1 MINTVRGRLTLWY
14 VSALALILILFGIAV
29 YVIFSRALHRRV
41 DHALYSTIEI
51 SITSLNHDTQEG
63 QSPQSAAQSTAAEL
77 SHPQQAMMIF
87 DDGGHLLAT
96 HPGEEDLQIQLPD
109 RTTIPDADVHLYTVA
124 NQVNRKENHRIA
136 VRRVTIPPAGTPYI
150 ILASQ
155 PLEPVADELESLRE
169 ILYFA
174 APIVLLLAGFGG
186 WFLARQGLAP
196 VTAMAR
202 SAREIGAGSLDRQL
216 PVANPRD
223 ELGQLAT
230 TFNELLARLN
240 AAFEEQRR
248 FMADAS
254 HELRNPL
261 SVMSTAA
268 GVTLKKEHRAE
279 EEYREALQIV
289 AEQTRRLSRIVN
301 DMFMLARADSG
312 QYPLRKRAL
321 YLNDLL
327 EEVARAGSVLASNKN
342 ASVEVTNL
350 QEAVFHGDEDLL
362 RQMLLNLVDNA
373 VKFTP
378 PDGHV
383 KLRLERRAGDYLL
396 SVADTGVGIPPE
408 ARPHIFERFY
418 RADRTRTRSEDGGAG
433 LGLAIARWIA
443 RAHDGDIELHD
454 SNGAETKFIIRLP
467 HTNGPQ
473 LKRHFENTKS

>member
-14 VSALALILILFGIAV
+14 VSALALILVLFGVAV
-29 YVIFSRALHRRV
+29 YVLLSRALHRRV
-41 DHALYSTIEI
+41 DHALASTIEI
-51 SITSLNHDTQEG
+51 SITSLTHDAQEG

-77 SHPQQAMMIF
+77 SHPQQGLIF
-87 DDGGHLLAT
+87 DDSGQLLAT
-96 HPGEEDLQIQLPD
+96 HEGEEELQIQLPD
-109 RTTIPDADVHLYTVA
+109 RATIPDADVYLYSVSTGA
-124 NQVNRKENHRIA
+124 NEHRIA
-136 VRRVTIPPAGTPYI
+136 VRRVTIPPAGIPYI

-155 PLEPVADELESLRE
+155 PLKPVADELESLRD
-169 ILYFA
+169 ILYFST
-174 APIVLLLAGFGG
+174 PIVLLLAGFGG

-202 SAREIGAGSLDRQL
+202 SARQIGAGSLDQQL
-216 PVANPRD
+216 PVVNPRD

-230 TFNELLARLN
+230 TFNDLLGRLD

-268 GVTLKKEHRAE
+268 GVTLKKEHRTE
-279 EEYREALQIV
+279 QEYREALQIV

-312 QYPLRKRAL
+312 RYPLRKQTL

-327 EEVARAGSVLASNKN
+327 EEVARAGAVLAATRN
-342 ASVEVTNL
+342 ATIEVTNVP
-350 QEAVFHGDEDLL
+350 EAIFHGDEDLL

-378 PDGHV
+378 DKGAV
-383 KLRLERRAGDYLL
+383 TLDLKTSNGSYRL
-396 SVADTGVGIPPE
+396 SVSDNGPGIPAE
-408 ARPHIFERFY
+408 ARHHIFERFY
-418 RADRTRTRSEDGGAG
+418 RADRSRAKAEDGGAG

-443 RAHDGDIELHD
+443 RAHDGDIELDD
-454 SNGAETKFIIRLP
+454 SSGTGTKFIVRLP
-467 HTNGPQ
+467 TTGN
-473 LKRHFENTKS
+473 

>member
-1 MINTVRGRLTLWY
+1 MINSIRGRLTLWY
-14 VSALALILILFGIAV
+14 VSALALILVLFGISV
-29 YVIFSRALHRRV
+29 YVMLSRALHRRV
-41 DHALYSTIEI
+41 DQGLRSTIEI
-51 SITSLNHDTQEG
+51 SITSLTHDTQEG
-63 QSPQSAAQSTAAEL
+63 QSPTSAAQSTAAEL

-87 DDGGHLLAT
+87 DDRGQLLAT

-109 RTTIPDADVHLYTVA
+109 RTTIPNADVSLYTVA
-124 NQVNRKENHRIA
+124 AGKQQNHRIA

-155 PLEPVADELESLRE
+155 PLKPVEDELESLRE

-174 APIVLLLAGFGG
+174 APIVLLAAGFGG

-202 SAREIGAGSLDRQL
+202 SARQIGAGSLDQQL
-216 PVANPRD
+216 PIVNPRD

-230 TFNELLARLN
+230 TFNDLLARLN

-301 DMFMLARADSG
+301 DMFMLARADAG
-312 QYPLRKRAL
+312 QYPLRKRTL

-327 EEVARAGSVLASNKN
+327 EEVARAGAVLASDRR
-342 ASVEVTNL
+342 ASVQLTNL
-350 QEAVFHGDEDLL
+350 SEAVFHGDEDLL

-378 PDGHV
+378 SDGAV
-383 KLRLERRAGDYLL
+383 TLSLERRGDDYVV
-396 SVADTGVGIPPE
+396 SVTDTGPGIPPE
-408 ARPHIFERFY
+408 ARHHIFERFY
-418 RADRTRTRSEDGGAG
+418 RADRVRTRAEDGGAG

-443 RAHDGDIELHD
+443 RAHDGDIELGD
-454 SNGAETKFIIRLP
+454 SVTGTKFIVRLP
-467 HTNGPQ
+467 RTNG
-473 LKRHFENTKS
+473 N

>member
-14 VSALALILILFGIAV
+14 VSALALILLLFGVAV
-29 YVIFSRALHRRV
+29 YVLLSRALHRRV
-41 DHALYSTIEI
+41 DQALASTIEI

-77 SHPQQAMMIF
+77 SNPQQAMMIF
-87 DDGGHLLAT
+87 DDRGQLLAT
-96 HPGEEDLQIQLPD
+96 HEGEEELQIQLPD
-109 RTTIPDADVHLYTVA
+109 RATIPDAGVYLYTVSAGA
-124 NQVNRKENHRIA
+124 NAKAEHRIA
-136 VRRVTIPPAGTPYI
+136 LRRVTIPPAGTRYI

-155 PLEPVADELESLRE
+155 PLKPVADELESLRD
-169 ILYFA
+169 ILYFST
-174 APIVLLLAGFGG
+174 PIVLLLAGFGG

-202 SAREIGAGSLDRQL
+202 SARQIGAGSLDQQL
-216 PVANPRD
+216 PVVNPRD

-230 TFNELLARLN
+230 TFNDLLGRLD

-268 GVTLKKEHRAE
+268 GVTLKKEHRTE
-279 EEYREALQIV
+279 QEYREALQIV

-312 QYPLRKRAL
+312 RYPLRKRTL

-327 EEVARAGSVLASNKN
+327 EEVARAGAVLAADRN
-342 ASVEVTNL
+342 ASVQLTNVP
-350 QEAVFHGDEDLL
+350 EAAFHGDEDLL

-378 PDGHV
+378 VDGTV
-383 KLRLERRAGDYLL
+383 TLDLERSDGNYLL
-396 SVADTGVGIPPE
+396 SVTDNGPGVPSE
-408 ARPHIFERFY
+408 ARQHIFERFY
-418 RADRTRTRSEDGGAG
+418 RADRTRTKAEDSGAG

-443 RAHDGDIELHD
+443 RAHDGEIELDD
-454 SNGAETKFIIRLP
+454 SSGSGTKFIVRLP
-467 HTNGPQ
+467 LTNG
-473 LKRHFENTKS
+473 K

>member
-14 VSALALILILFGIAV
+14 VSALALILVLFGIAV
-29 YVIFSRALHRRV
+29 YAMLSRALHRRV
-41 DHALYSTIEI
+41 DHALAATIEI
-51 SITSLNHDTQEG
+51 SITSLTHDTQEG
-63 QSPQSAAQSTAAEL
+63 QSPPSAAQSTAAEL
-77 SHPQQAMMIF
+77 SHPQQSMMIF
-87 DDGGHLLAT
+87 DDAGQLLAT
-96 HPGEEDLQIQLPD
+96 HPGEEELHVQLPE
-109 RTTIPDADVHLYTVA
+109 RAMIPDTGVHLYTV
-124 NQVNRKENHRIA
+124 VNEAQTRTNHRIA

-155 PLEPVADELESLRE
+155 PLRPVEDELDSLRE

-174 APIVLLLAGFGG
+174 TPVVLLVAGFGG

-196 VTAMAR
+196 VAAMAR
-202 SAREIGAGSLDRQL
+202 TARQIGAGSLDQQL

-230 TFNELLARLN
+230 TFNDLLGRLN

-279 EEYREALQIV
+279 DEYREALQIV

-312 QYPLRKRAL
+312 RYPLRKRTL

-327 EEVARAGSVLASNKN
+327 EEVARAGAVLAADRS
-342 ASVEVTNL
+342 ASVELTNL
-350 QEAVFHGDEDLL
+350 PEAIFHGDEDLL

-378 PDGHV
+378 SHGAV
-383 KLRLERRAGDYLL
+383 TVSLERREADYVL
-396 SVADTGVGIPPE
+396 SVVDTGPGIPPE
-408 ARPHIFERFY
+408 ARQHIFERFY
-418 RADRTRTRSEDGGAG
+418 RADRTRSKSEDGGAG

-443 RAHDGDIELHD
+443 RAHDGDIELSD
-454 SNGAETKFIIRLP
+454 SGGAGTKFIVRLP
-467 HTNGPQ
+467 LTNG
-473 LKRHFENTKS
+473 N

>member
-14 VSALALILILFGIAV
+14 VSALALILILFGVAV

-41 DHALYSTIEI
+41 DFALRATIEI

-87 DDGGHLLAT
+87 DDNRQLLAT
-96 HPGEEDLQIQLPD
+96 HRGEEELRVELPD
-109 RTTIPDADVHLYTVA
+109 RATIPDADVYLYTVA
-124 NQVNRKENHRIA
+124 NDSPARENHRIA

-155 PLEPVADELESLRE
+155 PLKPVEDELESLRE

-202 SAREIGAGSLDRQL
+202 SARQIGAGSLDQQL
-216 PVANPRD
+216 PVVNPRD

-230 TFNELLARLN
+230 TFNDLLARLD

-261 SVMSTAA
+261 SVISTAA

-279 EEYREALQIV
+279 EEYREAFQIV
-289 AEQTRRLSRIVN
+289 AEQTKRLSRIVN
-301 DMFMLARADSG
+301 DMFMLARADAG
-312 QYPLRKRAL
+312 QYPLRKQTL

-327 EEVARAGSVLASNKN
+327 EEVARAGAVLATDRS
-342 ASVEVTNL
+342 ASVKVTNL
-350 QEAVFHGDEDLL
+350 PEAVFHGDEDLL

-378 PDGHV
+378 SDGTV
-383 KLRLERRAGDYLL
+383 TLGLERNENDYVL
-396 SVADTGVGIPPE
+396 SVADWGPGVPAE
-408 ARPHIFERFY
+408 ERQHIFERFY
-418 RADRTRTRSEDGGAG
+418 RADRTRTRATDDGAG
-433 LGLAIARWIA
+433 LGLAISRWIA
-443 RAHDGDIELHD
+443 RAHNGDIELSD
-454 SNGAETKFIIRLP
+454 SGKEGTKFIVRLP
-467 HTNGPQ
+467 LTSH
-473 LKRHFENTKS
+473 K

>member
-14 VSALALILILFGIAV
+14 VSALALILVLFGVAV
-29 YVIFSRALHRRV
+29 YVLLSRALHRRV
-41 DHALYSTIEI
+41 DYALRSTIDI
-51 SITSLNHDTQEG
+51 SITSLTHDTQEG

-87 DDGGHLLAT
+87 DDNGQLLAT
-96 HPGEEDLQIQLPD
+96 HPGEEELQIQLPD
-109 RTTIPDADVHLYTVA
+109 RATIPDSDVFLYTIAQGVS
-124 NQVNRKENHRIA
+124 RKTNHRIA
-136 VRRVTIPPAGTPYI
+136 LGRVTIPPAGTRYI

-155 PLEPVADELESLRE
+155 PLKPVEDELESLRE

-174 APIVLLLAGFGG
+174 TPIVLLVAGFGG

-202 SAREIGAGSLDRQL
+202 TARQISAGSPDQHL
-216 PVANPRD
+216 PVVNPRD

-230 TFNELLARLN
+230 TFNDLLARLN

-261 SVMSTAA
+261 SVINTAT

-279 EEYREALQIV
+279 EEYREALQMV

-301 DMFMLARADSG
+301 DMFMLARADAG
-312 QYPLRKRAL
+312 QYPLRKQTL

-327 EEVARAGSVLASNKN
+327 EEAARAGAVLAADRR
-342 ASVEVTNL
+342 ASVQVTNL
-350 QEAVFHGDEDLL
+350 PEAIFHGDEDLL

-378 PDGHV
+378 SDGAV
-383 KLRLERRAGDYLL
+383 TLSLERRKDEYLL
-396 SVADTGVGIPPE
+396 SVTDTGPGVSAE
-408 ARPHIFERFY
+408 ARRHIFERFY
-418 RADRTRTRSEDGGAG
+418 RAEKGRTRADDGAG
-433 LGLAIARWIA
+433 LGLSIARWIA
-443 RAHDGDIELHD
+443 RAHNGDIELDD
-454 SNGAETKFIIRLP
+454 SETSRTKFIIRLP
-467 HTNGPQ
+467 FANG
-473 LKRHFENTKS
+473 K

>member
-14 VSALALILILFGIAV
+14 VSALALILVLFGITV
-29 YVIFSRALHRRV
+29 YILLSRALHRRV
-41 DHALYSTIEI
+41 DYALRSTIEI
-51 SITSLNHDTQEG
+51 SITSLTHDTQEG

-77 SHPQQAMMIF
+77 SHPQQTMMIF
-87 DDGGHLLAT
+87 DDSGQLLAT

-109 RTTIPDADVHLYTVA
+109 RTTIPDADVALYTVA
-124 NQVNRKENHRIA
+124 NGGNRNRNHRVA
-136 VRRVTIPPAGTPYI
+136 VRRVSIPPANTPYI
-150 ILASQ
+150 IIASQ
-155 PLEPVADELESLRE
+155 PLKPVEDELESLRE

-174 APIVLLLAGFGG
+174 APIVLLVAGFGG

-202 SAREIGAGSLDRQL
+202 SARQIGAGSLDQQL
-216 PVANPRD
+216 PVVNPRD

-230 TFNELLARLN
+230 TFNDLLARLN

-268 GVTLKKEHRAE
+268 GVTLKKEHRTE
-279 EEYREALQIV
+279 EEYREALQMI

-301 DMFMLARADSG
+301 DMFMLARADAG
-312 QYPLRKRAL
+312 QYPLRKRTL
-321 YLNDLL
+321 YLDDLL
-327 EEVARAGSVLASNKN
+327 EEVARAGAVLAS
-342 ASVEVTNL
+342 ARRSSVKLTNL
-350 QEAVFHGDEDLL
+350 PEAVFHGDEDLL

-378 PDGHV
+378 PDGAV
-383 KLRLERRAGDYLL
+383 KVNLERRKGEYLL
-396 SVADTGVGIPPE
+396 SVADAGPGVPAE
-408 ARPHIFERFY
+408 ARHHIFERFY
-418 RADRTRTRSEDGGAG
+418 RADRARTRAEDGGAG

-443 RAHDGDIELHD
+443 RAHDGDIELDD
-454 SNGAETKFIIRLP
+454 SGNTGTTFIIRLP
-467 HTNGPQ
+467 ISNGGTQ
-473 LKRHFENTKS
+473 KS

>member
-1 MINTVRGRLTLWY
+1 MLNTVRGRLTLWY
-14 VSALALILILFGIAV
+14 VSALALILVLFGVAV
-29 YVIFSRALHRRV
+29 YVMLSRALHRRV
-41 DHALYSTIEI
+41 DHALRSTIEI
-51 SITSLNHDTQEG
+51 SITSLTHDTQEG
-63 QSPQSAAQSTAAEL
+63 QSPPSAAQSTAAEL

-87 DDGGHLLAT
+87 DDNRQLLAT
-96 HPGEEDLQIQLPD
+96 HEGEEELHIQLPD
-109 RTTIPDADVHLYTVA
+109 RATIPDADVYLYTFA
-124 NQVNRKENHRIA
+124 NQGKNHRIA

-155 PLEPVADELESLRE
+155 PLRPVEDELESLRE

-174 APIVLLLAGFGG
+174 TPVVLLVAGFGG

-196 VTAMAR
+196 VAAMAR
-202 SAREIGAGSLDRQL
+202 SARQIGAGSLDQQL
-216 PVANPRD
+216 PVVNPRD

-230 TFNELLARLN
+230 TFNDLLGRLN

-312 QYPLRKRAL
+312 RYPLRKRPL

-327 EEVARAGSVLASNKN
+327 EEVARAGAVLAADRS
-342 ASVEVTNL
+342 ASVKLTSVP
-350 QEAVFHGDEDLL
+350 EAVFHGDEDLL

-378 PDGHV
+378 SDGAV
-383 KLRLERRAGDYLL
+383 TLSLERREADYVL
-396 SVADTGVGIPPE
+396 SVADTGPGIPAE
-408 ARPHIFERFY
+408 ARQHIFERFY
-418 RADRTRTRSEDGGAG
+418 RADRTRTKTEDGGAG

-443 RAHDGDIELHD
+443 RAHDGDIELSD
-454 SNGAETKFIIRLP
+454 SGVGGTKFVVRLPLSNGK
-467 HTNGPQ
+467 
-473 LKRHFENTKS
+473 